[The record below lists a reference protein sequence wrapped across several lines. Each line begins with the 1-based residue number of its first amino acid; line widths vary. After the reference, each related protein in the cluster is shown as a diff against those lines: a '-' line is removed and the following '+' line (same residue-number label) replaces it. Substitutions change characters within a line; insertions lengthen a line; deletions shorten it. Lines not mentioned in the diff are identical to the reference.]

1 MCRSELSHCWESS
14 LREIIQEWLCTKQ
27 VSKDWLISPT
37 RQELLLQLGV
47 TGTLTLLSKE
57 TSEMISLML
66 RTLHR
71 NSLRSARKIPVNMAA
86 KGTTESLWSG
96 ASNNKMQGPGG
107 IRPACNHNA
116 YQMHIEVK
124 GSNRKCASFFVLRKK
139 DLTCPQQN
147 FILFFKNSQ
156 DFLSKWTSISGWTI
170 ILTIK
175 ASSMTSGW
183 RTRAYAAAPPRA
195 VAGSSSC

>member
-1 MCRSELSHCWESS
+1 
-14 LREIIQEWLCTKQ
+14 
-27 VSKDWLISPT
+27 
-37 RQELLLQLGV
+37 
-47 TGTLTLLSKE
+47 
-57 TSEMISLML
+57 MISLML

-86 KGTTESLWSG
+86 KGTTESLRSG
-96 ASNNKMQGPGG
+96 ASNNKIQGPGG
-107 IRPACNHNA
+107 IRSACNHNA

-124 GSNRKCASFFVLRKK
+124 ESNRKCASFFFLLRKK

-156 DFLSKWTSISGWTI
+156 DSLSKWTSISGWTI

-175 ASSMTSGW
+175 ASRMTSGW
-183 RTRAYAAAPPRA
+183 RTRAYAAGPPRA
-195 VAGSSSC
+195 VAGSSFMLTRLSNLL